1 MRRAIPPEG
10 MTSAPAASGKQA
22 FKEATW
28 VKASPTLYITN
39 IPPGPAHLDLL
50 EKTLRSQ
57 PGFVAPMRIAKGGA
71 IAFGDYETPQQATDA
86 MLNLNRLK
94 FEGWTGEGLKISY
107 DKDDRYARLYCEAA
121 CAMRGADK
129 HRRQRRET
137 PRKD

>member
-1 MRRAIPPEG
+1 MP
-10 MTSAPAASGKQA
+10 K
-22 FKEATW
+22 AT
-28 VKASPTLYITN
+28 V
-39 IPPGPAHLDLL
+39 HLDLL

>member
-1 MRRAIPPEG
+1 M
-10 MTSAPAASGKQA
+10 
-22 FKEATW
+22 
-28 VKASPTLYITN
+28 KASPTLYITN

-50 EKTLRSQ
+50 EQTLRSQ

-86 MLNLNRLK
+86 MLNLNSLK

-107 DKDDRYARLYCEAA
+107 DKDDRYARLCCEAA
-121 CAMRGADK
+121 CAMRGVDK